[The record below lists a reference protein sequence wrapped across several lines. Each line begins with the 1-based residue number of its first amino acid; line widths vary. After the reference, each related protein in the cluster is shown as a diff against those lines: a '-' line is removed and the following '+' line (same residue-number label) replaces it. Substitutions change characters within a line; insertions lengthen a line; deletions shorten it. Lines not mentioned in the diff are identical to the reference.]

1 MLFWVYNSCR
11 SSTCENGNQSHVNDR
26 WWAFRRGCKYEQPC
40 HKPLEKT
47 RNYLK
52 ITNLHLVH
60 YLWLWRAREMTA
72 HWALRR
78 SRWSSAEIYPVPAAS
93 LFLLCCPL
101 GQQAQAAPK
110 AEEVLLASGDTDHQ
124 CGSGYLL
131 ERCPLLHS
139 YHSVW
144 RWREEHVTG
153 QMWAAAVLLWHARSR
168 TAAAGWRIYR
178 LQSWRRNKSLSIKD
192 IRRD

>member
-1 MLFWVYNSCR
+1 
-11 SSTCENGNQSHVNDR
+11 
-26 WWAFRRGCKYEQPC
+26 
-40 HKPLEKT
+40 
-47 RNYLK
+47 
-52 ITNLHLVH
+52 
-60 YLWLWRAREMTA
+60 MTA

-124 CGSGYLL
+124 GGSGYLL

-153 QMWAAAVLLWHARSR
+153 QTL
-168 TAAAGWRIYR
+168 AAGQ
-178 LQSWRRNKSLSIKD
+178 LLLGGKSIDSKAGEEIKV
-192 IRRD
+192 